1 MIKRGV
7 KEREEKS
14 RQREVRRECK
24 EKCVEESEGEEG
36 CDVRE
41 ERGKERKDVTL

>member
-24 EKCVEESEGEEG
+24 EKCVERR
-36 CDVRE
+36 RE
-41 ERGKERKDVTL
+41 II